1 MEEMVASKFWPPGKK
16 NRPEMKLERMKLPVF
31 DIEEGILC
39 PCFGLKCAED
49 DTDSEFV
56 LLCGK

>member
-1 MEEMVASKFWPPGKK
+1 MASKFWPPGKK

-31 DIEEGILC
+31 GIEEGILC
-39 PCFGLKCAED
+39 PRFGLKCAED
-49 DTDSEFV
+49 DTDLEFV